1 MTIPRYKWQP
11 TTAEIAEAA
20 GIHPDEVIR
29 FDHNTTPWPVSWADE
44 LVAAA
49 THGLNEYPGAS
60 YLSIRQAAAARHGLE
75 PDQIVPGAGA
85 DELILL
91 AARAFL
97 QPGQVA
103 VAVTPTYPLYR
114 IACAQVGA
122 QFQAVAA
129 VAPTF
134 EVPLD
139 ATVSAARDADLVWL
153 CVPNNPTGTD
163 MTPEAVDAVIAA
175 TDGIVVVDAAYAE
188 FTGTD
193 WAELVIQHSNLVVLR
208 TLSKAFALAGARVG
222 YAMGHPSLIDRID
235 ALRPPGSIASIS
247 VALAEAALQRPEL
260 AARAVDTLAAARD
273 ILATDLS
280 SLGFRV
286 LPSLVN
292 FLLCEVGAQAGVIAA
307 QLRARGLVVRTFPEE
322 SGLDEYLR
330 FTVRSREQNE
340 RLITTLREMLP

>member
-1 MTIPRYKWQP
+1 MTVPRYKWQP
-11 TTAEIAEAA
+11 TTLEIAAAA
-20 GIHPDEVIR
+20 GIDPSEVVR
-29 FDHNTTPWPVSWADE
+29 FDHNTTPWPVNWALE
-44 LVAAA
+44 LAAA
-49 THGLNEYPGAS
+49 AASGLNEYPGAS
-60 YLSIRQAAAARHGLE
+60 YLGIRRAAATRHGLG

-103 VAVTPTYPLYR
+103 AAVTPTYPLYQ

-122 QFQAVAA
+122 RFEQVAA
-129 VAPTF
+129 MAPSF

-139 ATVSAARDADLVWL
+139 AIVSAARAADLVWL
-153 CVPNNPTGTD
+153 CVPNNPTAAD
-163 MTPEAVDAVIAA
+163 MTPEAVDAVVAA
-175 TDGIVVVDAAYAE
+175 TDGVVVVDAAYAE

-193 WAELVIQHSNLVVLR
+193 WAEQVTQHSNLIVLR

-222 YAMGHPSLIDRID
+222 YAMGHPSLIDCID
-235 ALRPPGSIASIS
+235 AMRPPGSIASIS

-260 AARAVDTLAAARD
+260 AERAVLTLAAARQN
-273 ILATDLS
+273 LAADLG

-286 LPSLVN
+286 LPSEVN

-307 QLRARGLVVRTFPEE
+307 QLRERGLVVRTFPEE
-322 SGLDEYLR
+322 SGLEEYLR
-330 FTVRSREQNE
+330 FTVRSRQQND
-340 RLITTLREMLP
+340 RLITTLREVLP

>member
-11 TTAEIAEAA
+11 TTLEIAAAA
-20 GIHPDEVIR
+20 GIDPSDVIR
-29 FDHNTTPWPVSWADE
+29 FDHNTTPWPTNWAVE
-44 LVAAA
+44 LAAAA
-49 THGLNEYPGAS
+49 TADLNEYPGAS
-60 YLSIRQAAAARHGLE
+60 YLGIRKAAAARHGLE

-97 QPGQVA
+97 QPAQVA
-103 VAVTPTYPLYR
+103 AAVTPTYPLYR

-122 QFQAVAA
+122 ELRQVPA
-129 VAPTF
+129 VAPAF

-139 ATVSAARDADLVWL
+139 AIVSAARDADLVWL
-153 CVPNNPTGTD
+153 CVPNNPTGAN
-163 MTPEAVDAVIAA
+163 MTPEAVDAVIAS

-193 WAELVIQHSNLVVLR
+193 WAEQVVQHTNLVVLR

-222 YAMGHPSLIDRID
+222 YAMAHSSLIDRID

-247 VALAEAALQRPEL
+247 VALAEAALRRPEL
-260 AARAVDTLAAARD
+260 AARAVETLAAARD
-273 ILATDLS
+273 ILAADLR

-286 LPSLVN
+286 LASEVN

-322 SGLDEYLR
+322 SGLEEYLR

-340 RLITTLREMLP
+340 RLITTLRELLP

>member
-11 TTAEIAEAA
+11 TTLEIAAAA
-20 GIHPDEVIR
+20 GIDASEVIR
-29 FDHNTTPWPVSWADE
+29 FDHNTTPWPVNWAAE
-44 LVAAA
+44 LAAA
-49 THGLNEYPGAS
+49 AAPYLNEYPGAS
-60 YLSIRQAAAARHGLE
+60 YLGIRQAAAARHGLE

-103 VAVTPTYPLYR
+103 AAVTPTYPLYR
-114 IACAQVGA
+114 IASAQVDA
-122 QFQAVAA
+122 QFEQIVA

-139 ATVSAARDADLVWL
+139 DLLRAARDADLVWL
-153 CVPNNPTGTD
+153 CVPNNPTGAD
-163 MTPEAVDAVIAA
+163 MTPDAVDAVIAA

-193 WAELVIQHSNLVVLR
+193 WAEQVVQHSNLLVLR

-222 YAMGHPSLIDRID
+222 YAMGHPSLVDRID

-247 VALAEAALQRPEL
+247 VALAEAALRRPDM
-260 AARAVDTLAAARD
+260 AARAVATLAVARD
-273 ILATDLS
+273 SLATDLGG
-280 SLGFRV
+280 LGFRV
-286 LPSLVN
+286 LPSEVN
-292 FLLCEVGAQAGVIAA
+292 FLLCEVGSQAGVVAA

-340 RLITTLREMLP
+340 RLITNLREVLP